1 MSDITPSSSE
11 TLPAVTGRQLSVAK
25 KPLANLPAERR
36 TEIALSV
43 LTRYINGEQV
53 ADMAP
58 EYGVSD
64 VTIYA
69 LLLRDHEDDWKEVQ
83 RARAMARLERSQKE
97 LETAPDALSL
107 ARARERVRSA
117 QWELERLLR
126 RLYGQDAA
134 QAVGSAVHININLRR
149 SADQNAPGD
158 ERVVSIQQDTEA

>member
-1 MSDITPSSSE
+1 
-11 TLPAVTGRQLSVAK
+11 
-25 KPLANLPAERR
+25 
-36 TEIALSV
+36 
-43 LTRYINGEQV
+43 
-53 ADMAP
+53 MAP

-83 RARAMARLERSQKE
+83 RARAMARLEKSQKE

-126 RLYGQDAA
+126 RLYGQDQQPAA
-134 QAVGSAVHININLRR
+134 GNAVQININLRR
-149 SADQNAPGD
+149 EEATNAPHNAD
-158 ERVVSIQQDTEA
+158 I

>member
-1 MSDITPSSSE
+1 MPSE
-11 TLPAVTGRQLSVAK
+11 PQTKALTVAK

-36 TEIALSV
+36 AEIAHSV

-53 ADMAP
+53 AAMAP

-69 LLLRDHEDDWKEVQ
+69 LLLREHEDDWKEVQ
-83 RARAMARLERSQKE
+83 RARALARLEKSQHE

-126 RLYGQDAA
+126 RLYGQDQPASSG
-134 QAVGSAVHININLRR
+134 QVVHINIDLGAVQ
-149 SADQNAPGD
+149 SPPSDGQVIDIPV
-158 ERVVSIQQDTEA
+158 ERN